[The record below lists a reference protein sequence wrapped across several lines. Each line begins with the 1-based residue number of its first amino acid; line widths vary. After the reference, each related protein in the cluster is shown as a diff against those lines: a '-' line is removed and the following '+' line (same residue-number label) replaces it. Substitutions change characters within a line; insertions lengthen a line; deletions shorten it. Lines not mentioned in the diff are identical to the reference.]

1 MYNTYGAPSLSTY
14 QAALDW
20 YEKTKPIRGATTRP
34 IGNRRY
40 HHSASID
47 KRGDNIV
54 LVYERQPLIVWEPD
68 STFTLHAPSYY
79 NAFQAYRLC
88 GWGPSGMRFNW
99 DSGRLF
105 VTHNGNSTHLP
116 EGGSLRFVPTSDSSF
131 PTYQCVTERNSLEY
145 KMRRGVASKLASAQ
159 CVDFLAWAQVV
170 LATSTPVVYEECAE
184 ARRKLQTAVGYS
196 PEFVKEMDSRHQ
208 TSNSPEAEHA
218 RRKWYRLHNRIRGLP
233 FQLTNDGRG
242 WMFAPACRVML
253 DQITS
258 TDYTK
263 WDDVLKVIAGH
274 SGRSLYTP
282 VSHGNGFSQ
291 MLTRQ
296 ALAFD
301 EVVEFIHKL
310 IACVHRDTVFEV
322 VPVRSGAMPSARNS
336 GFFRDMLDEPKQSDK
351 LSESSI

>member
-1 MYNTYGAPSLSTY
+1 
-14 QAALDW
+14 
-20 YEKTKPIRGATTRP
+20 
-34 IGNRRY
+34 
-40 HHSASID
+40 
-47 KRGDNIV
+47 
-54 LVYERQPLIVWEPD
+54 
-68 STFTLHAPSYY
+68 
-79 NAFQAYRLC
+79 
-88 GWGPSGMRFNW
+88 
-99 DSGRLF
+99 
-105 VTHNGNSTHLP
+105 
-116 EGGSLRFVPTSDSSF
+116 
-131 PTYQCVTERNSLEY
+131 
-145 KMRRGVASKLASAQ
+145 
-159 CVDFLAWAQVV
+159 
-170 LATSTPVVYEECAE
+170 
-184 ARRKLQTAVGYS
+184 
-196 PEFVKEMDSRHQ
+196 
-208 TSNSPEAEHA
+208 
-218 RRKWYRLHNRIRGLP
+218 
-233 FQLTNDGRG
+233 
-242 WMFAPACRVML
+242 MFAPACRVML